1 MTDTF
6 FDLQRFANPVLK
18 GDDSGFTWDSGE
30 FVGGVSTANVGAQ
43 TNPAYWAATGGVS
56 AVEGSEVYL
65 TGKPPQAF
73 SLDGKPDWSIAL
85 GGDNTLQ
92 VTNGGTSLAL
102 GTWSG
107 ADTAVLAING
117 EYNEAVNGYEIYI
130 KSAGANV
137 VSLNALGYTVAD
149 GASDI
154 LVGLDG
160 EKAGNVYLGGKNSN
174 VSIAAGTDTTSA
186 TSIVGGFGFEKGA
199 QALNNNGN
207 IEIWTD
213 SNKITLPSSDVL
225 NLKVTDSFLTGPAVL
240 TADAVTGATGGAT
253 LTTSTGVSGVTF
265 NGTTWNAITGGVS
278 SIAFDSVGA
287 ATVNNSGAVVVDGE
301 DGAQVTIE
309 KLSTATVNDI
319 EVAAEEAAEVS
330 FTLETVEGGGISA
343 IGAKAGAELTVNTD
357 QLFDVNVGQKSY
369 TVSHDADKVTFETKA
384 ARIDVDVEADKAYAV
399 TGGTVYFD
407 GEESGAKSASL
418 NGAAVSVSSGVVT
431 ADAVDGKAGVD
442 IVYAAIGAKVSVSND
457 SDGFTARYSPV
468 ADSSEHA
475 FAVNAASIDAAGL
488 EEGAVVDVAVGTSAS
503 EVTVSGMTDTE
514 EVSVYGGTAGMTYH
528 FNNSESSNAVKVAAG
543 ETMYVTLDT
552 AGNVED
558 YIDEDDY
565 KKMQADEEKWNNI
578 STIGSSSDSIPADHA
593 NVYDQFY
600 ALGSASAG
608 AVSVATFDNEDSTAY
623 DTVSNPTGIE
633 IRGDKILSE
642 AGHITMTAGAAVGAA
657 PINIQSNEN
666 DNVVDVVLDL
676 RGAGEPSTVAIGTL
690 GEVSAAHE
698 VSLSNAGVGYAY
710 IGANATGQNRIF
722 AGTAGAQIRHDGA
735 RATIAG
741 NSGNDTIW
749 AGANDIVTGGAGAD
763 HFYDTAN
770 YTIQDYSATDGDA
783 IIATRVNSVD
793 DITKDN
799 VRFGSAGNQVGFGT
813 GNKVLTIGDDQ
824 SAALLLKV
832 AVMDTNAD
840 VVGTARNVAL
850 AGINGGALDASSLDA
865 AALILADYDRNEN
878 SGDNVIGS
886 AYSDSIYVGAND
898 SVNGG
903 AGNDY
908 ITIDTLSSGGG
919 VTVQL
924 SAGRDTIAGWQFG
937 FNKNSGA
944 TELIAAEGYQAEFDT
959 DRLKITDSNG
969 SILLDDTSDAIDQN
983 HGEAQV
989 LINGTKW
996 MAIRTDDENKGY
1008 FTSYGNVESN
1018 DEIAD
1023 FYIAEREGFLRFESG
1038 VTEDLG
1044 EIHLSRYY
1052 APTNYQD
1059 ITYLALGNNS
1069 KADVYGTSERETV
1082 ALGGDAA
1089 AGANKRVSLGAGND
1103 VIISG
1108 GDGSVTAGH
1117 MFYFGANDGLDTIR
1131 SFSHNLGIEVD
1142 PDKQYADTIV
1152 LEKYGSIY
1160 TGTGENGGSRIDFTT
1175 EGDSRISLFESEGI
1189 NVDNRYQIKVG
1200 QFDTKLAKIGNSSG
1214 SNVFTYESDVDYYV
1228 GSSAD
1233 NARDTLNVGNEI
1245 ANANIWL
1252 DGTNG
1257 TYDTNAD
1264 EQYYR
1269 GIAVVNASAET
1280 NTNVAIAGN
1289 GNANTLYG
1297 GGEGTNNSLW
1307 GGAGDNLLIGS
1318 TAGQDVFFYVRNAGA
1333 YLQGVDDDVTG
1344 GNDTVQNYNLDNGD
1358 IVWLGDTTVDDILNT
1373 EVGDDSVVV
1382 NFKNGGSLTVEGSD
1396 DVRFLINSGTESY
1409 VTNKDSESDNKW
1421 TQEA

>member
-30 FVGGVSTANVGAQ
+30 FVGGVSTANVGVQ

-107 ADTAVLAING
+107 ADTAVLAISG
-117 EYNEAVNGYEIYI
+117 EYNEAVNGSEIYI

-137 VSLNALGYTVAD
+137 VSLNAAGYTVAE

-154 LVGLDG
+154 LVGLESG
-160 EKAGNVYLGGKNSN
+160 GFGLVNLGGKNSN
-174 VSIAAGTDTTSA
+174 VSLAAGTDASTTPEVNG
-186 TSIVGGFGFEKGA
+186 IGFEKVA
-199 QALNNNGN
+199 QAFNVNGN
-207 IEIWTD
+207 IEIWTN
-213 SNKITLPSSDVL
+213 SNKVTLPNADVL
-225 NLKVTDSFLTGPAVL
+225 DLKVTDSLLTGPAVI

-253 LTTSTGVSGVTF
+253 LTTSTGLSGVTV
-265 NGTTWNAITGGVS
+265 NETTWNAITGSLS
-278 SIAFDSVGA
+278 SIAFDSVGS
-287 ATVNNSGAVVVDGE
+287 ATVDNIGGLVVAEGE
-301 DGAQVTIE
+301 DGAQLTVKNLDSAI
-309 KLSTATVNDI
+309 VND
-319 EVAAEEAAEVS
+319 VAVKAEETAEVS

-343 IGAKAGAELTVNTD
+343 IGMKKDTELTVTGDN
-357 QLFDVNVGQKSY
+357 LFDVNVGNKTY
-369 TVSHDADKVTFETKA
+369 AVATDADKINFEA
-384 ARIDVDVEADKAYAV
+384 EANALEVDVEADKSYIV

-407 GEESGAKSASL
+407 GEENGAKSANL
-418 NGAAVSVSSGVVT
+418 NGAAVSVSSGVVS

-475 FAVNAASIDAAGL
+475 FAVNNASINAAGL
-488 EEGAVVDVAVGTSAS
+488 EEGAVVDVVVGTSAS
-503 EVTVSGMTDTE
+503 EVTVTGMANTA
-514 EVSVYGGTAGMTYH
+514 EVTVSGGTTGMTYH
-528 FNNSESSNAVKVAAG
+528 FKDSDSSNAVKVAAG
-543 ETMYVTLDT
+543 ETMFVTLDT

-565 KKMQADEEKWNNI
+565 QKLQADEDKWLDI
-578 STIGSSSDSIPADHA
+578 ATIGSSSDSLPADHA
-593 NVYDQFY
+593 AVYDQFY

-608 AVSVATFDNEDSTAY
+608 TVSLATFDNEDSTTF

-633 IRGDKILSE
+633 IRGDNNKILSE
-642 AGHITMTAGAAVGAA
+642 AGHITMTAGLAVGAA
-657 PINIQSNEN
+657 PINIQSNES
-666 DNVVDVVLDL
+666 DKVVDVVLDL
-676 RGAGEPSTVAIGTL
+676 RNAGAPSTVAVGTL

-710 IGANATGQNRIF
+710 FGSGATGQNRIF
-722 AGTAGAQIRHDGA
+722 AGTAGAQIRNDGS
-735 RATIAG
+735 RATIVG
-741 NSGNDTIW
+741 NKGNDTIW
-749 AGANDIVTGGAGAD
+749 AGASDIVTGGAGAD
-763 HFYDTAN
+763 YFYDTAN
-770 YTIQDYSATDGDA
+770 YTVQDYSATDGDA
-783 IIATRVNSVD
+783 IIATRINSVD
-793 DITKDN
+793 DITKEN
-799 VRFGSAGNQVGFGT
+799 VRSDGNKVGFGT
-813 GNKVLTIGDDQ
+813 GNKMLTIGNDQ
-824 SAALLLKV
+824 SASLNLKV

-886 AYSDSIYVGAND
+886 AYNDSIYVGAND

-908 ITIDTLSSGGG
+908 ITIDSVSSGAG
-919 VTVQL
+919 VTVEL
-924 SAGRDTIAGWQFG
+924 SAGKDTISGWQFG
-937 FNKNSGA
+937 FDKNSGA
-944 TELIAAEGYQAEFDT
+944 TELIAGEGYYAEFDT
-959 DRLKITDSNG
+959 DRLKVTDANG
-969 SILLDDTSDAIDQN
+969 SILIDDTTHDDNN
-983 HGEAQV
+983 HGEYQI
-989 LINGTKW
+989 LINGNKW

-1008 FTSYGNVESN
+1008 ESYGLVASN
-1018 DEIAD
+1018 ADIAD
-1023 FYIAEREGFLRFESG
+1023 NYIAEREGKLVFGSG
-1038 VTEDLG
+1038 VTENLG
-1044 EIHLSRYY
+1044 EIHLSRYNN
-1052 APTNYQD
+1052 PTNYQD
-1059 ITYLALGNNS
+1059 ITYLELGNNS

-1103 VIISG
+1103 VIISS
-1108 GDGSVTAGH
+1108 GDSSVTAGH
-1117 MFYFGANDGLDTIR
+1117 MFYFGANDGLDTIQG
-1131 SFSHNLGIEVD
+1131 FGHYLGIEQD
-1142 PDKQYADTIV
+1142 PDKQYADTLV
-1152 LEKYGSIY
+1152 VEKYGGIY
-1160 TGTGENGGSRIDFTT
+1160 TGTGENGGSRIDFYT
-1175 EGDSRISLFESEGI
+1175 EGDNRISIFESDGI
-1189 NVDNRYQIKVG
+1189 SVDKVYQIKVG
-1200 QFDTKLAKIGNSSG
+1200 QFDTKLAKIGNSNG
-1214 SNVFTYESDVDYYV
+1214 SNTFTYASDVDYYV

-1233 NARDTLNVGNEI
+1233 NAQDTLNVGNEI

-1289 GNANTLYG
+1289 GNDNTLYG
-1297 GGEGTNNSLW
+1297 GGAGTNNSLW
-1307 GGAGDNLLIGS
+1307 GGAGNNVLIGS
-1318 TAGQDVFFYVRNAGA
+1318 TEGQDVFFYVRNAGA
-1333 YLQGVDDDVTG
+1333 YLQGVDDTVTG

-1373 EVGDDSVVV
+1373 EVGDNSVVV

-1409 VTNKDSESDNKW
+1409 VTNKDSESDDKW
-1421 TQEA
+1421 TKEA